1 MANTILHKR
10 SSTPGATPTAAQ
22 LALGELALNTADGK
36 VFMEKGDGTVY
47 EVSYRD
53 ARVDAHLSGGTGIT
67 YSSGTIAI
75 DTATVVT
82 LTGTQTLTNKTLT
95 SPTLT
100 TPDLGTPSAATLTNA
115 TGLPVSTGISG
126 LGTGVATFLATPSS
140 ANLAAAVTDET
151 GSGALVFATSPTLVT
166 PTLGVASATSLTT
179 SGAVTVGTNL
189 TVTGNLTVNGTTTT
203 INSTAVSVDDINV
216 ILGDTASPSDATA
229 DSGGITLKGTTDKTF
244 SWSNTSAAWT
254 SSEHIDLASGKAFY
268 IGGASV
274 LNATTLGSSVTGSS
288 LTSVGTIG
296 TGTWQG
302 TVVGPTYGGTGVNNG
317 SRTITLGGNLTTA
330 GAFTTSGAFATTLT
344 STAATNVTLPTTG
357 TLATLAGSETLTNK
371 TIAAGSNTIS
381 GLTNANLSGTAG
393 ITNAN
398 LANSSITINGNSV
411 SLGGSTTITANLTNA
426 LTASTG
432 LQLNTGTTF
441 DGSAARTLSIDSTVA
456 TLTGSQ
462 TLTNKTIALGSN
474 TVSGTIAQ
482 FNSAVTDAD
491 FATLAG
497 SETLTN
503 KTLTAP
509 NVTGLQIRDAS
520 IVFEG
525 ATDDGFE
532 TTLTVTDPT
541 ADRTITLPNVD
552 GTVVTTG
559 DTGSV
564 TNTMLAGS
572 IANNKLANSTISG
585 VALGSNLNALTIGTG
600 LSGTSYNGSSGVTI
614 AIDSTVA
621 TLTGSQTLTNK
632 TFTTPTITSPTV
644 TGLIINDASIIFE
657 GATADAFET
666 TLTVTDPTADRTI
679 TLPDATTTLVGTD
692 TTQTLTNKTLGA
704 TTISGHLI
712 PSANI
717 TYDLGSSANRFRDLY
732 LSGSTIQLGSAT
744 LSSSGSSVTIG
755 AIDNTPIGA
764 TTASTGAFT
773 TLSASSNASVG
784 GNLTVTGNL
793 TINGTTTT
801 INSTTIAV
809 DDKNIVLGDVATPT
823 DTTADGGGITL
834 KGATDKTFNW
844 VDATDAWTSSEHL
857 NLASGKAFYING
869 TSVLSGSTLGSGVTA
884 SSLTSVG
891 TISSGTWQGTA
902 IANAYLANSS
912 VTVTAGTG
920 LSGGGAV
927 SLGGSVT
934 LSNAGVTSA
943 VAGTGVSVS
952 GATGAVTFSIGQ
964 AVATSSNVQ
973 FNSLGVGT
981 AGSGTAGQIRATNE
995 ITAYYSDKRLKENI
1009 KPIEN
1014 ALAKTLQLHGVTYNA
1029 NEVAESFGYT
1039 NKETQVGLL
1048 AQDVQAVLPEVVVPA
1063 PFDITVKDGKE
1074 VSKSGEDYMTVKYEK
1089 IVALLVEAIKE
1100 LNDKVESLEAQLGGS
1115 KTL

>member
-1 MANTILHKR
+1 MSNTILHKR

-67 YSSGTIAI
+67 YTAGTIAI
-75 DTATVVT
+75 DSDVVT

-95 SPTLT
+95 SPVLT
-100 TPDLGTPSAATLTNA
+100 TPDLGTPSALTLTNA

-126 LGTGVATFLATPSS
+126 LGTSVATFLATPSS

-151 GSGALVFATSPTLVT
+151 GTGALVFANSPTLVT

-179 SGAVTVGTNL
+179 SGNISVGGNATI
-189 TVTGNLTVNGTTTT
+189 TGNLTVNGTTTT
-203 INSTAVSVDDINV
+203 INSTTVAVDDKNLV
-216 ILGDTASPSDATA
+216 LGDTASPDDATA
-229 DSGGITLKGTTDKTF
+229 DGGGLTLKGTTDKTF
-244 SWSNTSAAWT
+244 NWVDASDAWT
-254 SSEHIDLASGKAFY
+254 SSEHLDLAAGKAFY
-268 IGGASV
+268 IGGVSV
-274 LNATTLGSSVTGSS
+274 LNATTLGSGVTGSS

-302 TVVGPTYGGTGVNNG
+302 TIIGAAYGGTGVNNSG
-317 SRTITLGGNLTTA
+317 KTITLGGN
-330 GAFTTSGAFATTLT
+330 FTTSGAFATTLT
-344 STAATNVTLPTTG
+344 ATGATNVTLPTTG
-357 TLATLAGSETLTNK
+357 TLATLAGTETLTNK

-381 GLTNANLSGTAG
+381 GLTNSNLSGSAG

-398 LANSSITINGNSV
+398 LANSSITINGTSI
-411 SLGGSTTITANLTNA
+411 SLGGSGTITAQAANA
-426 LTASTG
+426 LTIGTG
-432 LQLNTGTTF
+432 LSGTSYN
-441 DGSAARTLSIDSTVA
+441 GSTAVTIAIDSTVA

-491 FATLAG
+491 LATLAG

-509 NVTGLQIRDAS
+509 NISGLVITDGS
-520 IVFEG
+520 ITVEG
-525 ATDDGFE
+525 ATADANE
-532 TTLTVTDPT
+532 VTLAFTDPT
-541 ADRTITLPNVD
+541 ADRTITFPD
-552 GTVVTTG
+552 ITGTVVTTG
-559 DTGSV
+559 DTGTV

-572 IANNKLANSTISG
+572 IANAKLANSTISG

-600 LSGTSYNGSSGVTI
+600 LSGSSYNGSGAVTI

-621 TLTGSQTLTNK
+621 TLTGTQTLTNK
-632 TFTTPTITSPTV
+632 TLTAPTINTATISS
-644 TGLIINDASIIFE
+644 LSLSDASIIFE
-657 GATADAFET
+657 GSTADANET

-679 TLPDATTTLVGTD
+679 TLPDATGTVA
-692 TTQTLTNKTLGA
+692 LTNNKLSVFAA
-704 TTISGHLI
+704 TTSAELAGVISDETGTGSLVFSAS
-712 PSANI
+712 PTFTGTANFANI
-717 TYDLGSSANRFRDLY
+717 
-732 LSGSTIQLGSAT
+732 
-744 LSSSGSSVTIG
+744 
-755 AIDNTPIGA
+755 
-764 TTASTGAFT
+764 
-773 TLSASSNASVG
+773 SASG
-784 GNLTVTGNL
+784 DLTVTGNL

-801 INSTTIAV
+801 INSTTLAV

-844 VDATDAWTSSEHL
+844 VDSTDAWTSSEHVRL
-857 NLASGKAFYING
+857 AAGKNFVLAGSTSGTVTLATAAAAGSTTITFPATTGNVVTTGDSGTVTSTMIADGTIVNADINASAAIAVSKLAASTISGITLGNNLA
-869 TSVLSGSTLGSGVTA
+869 TL
-884 SSLTSVG
+884 
-891 TISSGTWQGTA
+891 TI
-902 IANAYLANSS
+902 
-912 VTVTAGTG
+912 GTG
-920 LSGGGAV
+920 LSGTSYNGSSAV
-927 SLGGSVT
+927 T
-934 LSNAGVTSA
+934 IANTGVTSA

-1014 ALAKTLQLHGVTYNA
+1014 ALAKTLSLHGVTYNA
-1029 NEVAESFGYT
+1029 NDVAASFGYT

-1048 AQDVQAVLPEVVVPA
+1048 AQDVKAVLPEVVVPA

-1100 LNDKVESLEAQLGGS
+1100 LNDKVESLEAQLGGG